1 MTPNED
7 YERDLARE
15 LTAVGIT
22 GRLRRRILDEIAD
35 HLGCDPEAPLGDPR
49 DLARQFADEL
59 GSSRARTAALAAF
72 AALVVAGGLCVMAF
86 AGAPNGLLR
95 TIQAAGIPRPVQ
107 TPPPPAAV
115 AAIVLAVF
123 AQVAFAAGCLAAL
136 RWLWRRRAPVLSE
149 AEATVMLRRAA
160 VGVGAGIIAMLSLAV
175 IAVAARHQVGVAWSN
190 FTLAAAAAGTVGLA
204 STLPSLWA
212 AGRVRPVG
220 EGPAGDVLDDLG
232 PLAPAHL
239 RGRPWG
245 FALWFAGGLVVL
257 ITLAAVPAADEFD
270 GLARGLLEAAACLG
284 GFAVLGPYLG
294 LWGPG
299 EAGGAGD

>member
-7 YERDLARE
+7 YQRDLARE
-15 LTAVGIT
+15 LTAVGIS

-35 HLGCDPEAPLGDPR
+35 HLACDPEAALGDPQE
-49 DLARQFADEL
+49 LAHQFADEL
-59 GSSRARTAALAAF
+59 GSSRARTAALSAF
-72 AALVVAGGLCVMAF
+72 AALVVAGGVVFVSF
-86 AGAPNGLLR
+86 AGAPDGLLR
-95 TIQAAGIPRPVQ
+95 SIQAAGMTRPVQ
-107 TPPPPAAV
+107 SPPAIASA

-136 RWLWRRRAPVLSE
+136 RWLWRRGAPVLSE
-149 AEATVMLRRAA
+149 AEATVIVRRAA
-160 VGVGAGIIAMLSLAV
+160 VGVGAGILAMLSLAA
-175 IAVAARHQVGVAWSN
+175 IAIAARHQVGVGWSN

-204 STLPSLWA
+204 AAAPSLWA
-212 AGRVRPVG
+212 AGQVRPVQ

-232 PLAPAHL
+232 PLAPARL
-239 RGRPWG
+239 RGRPWA
-245 FALWFAGGLVVL
+245 FAVWFAGGLVVL

-294 LWGPG
+294 LWDPGEPG
-299 EAGGAGD
+299 EA